1 MSLPKR
7 VSLWTMVD
15 VFDWVKEKHPYQ
27 KSVLQLAIVKHDISG
42 RALLMM
48 GEHQLE
54 RMGVKGEH
62 LQDILLDILHLR
74 VQEELENLN
83 NIFSGE
89 GFYSLLLKR

>member
-42 RALLMM
+42 PPLLMM

-62 LQDILLDILHLR
+62 LQDILLDILRLR
-74 VQEELENLN
+74 VQEKLENI

>member
-1 MSLPKR
+1 
-7 VSLWTMVD
+7 
-15 VFDWVKEKHPYQ
+15 
-27 KSVLQLAIVKHDISG
+27 
-42 RALLMM
+42 MM

-62 LQDILLDILHLR
+62 LQNILLDHLRLR

-89 GFYSLLLKR
+89 SPLKEIVRHVGS